1 MLKFPTI
8 DKLNLCHSLIKIFHF
23 SWIEQNRLHIRRV
36 HVLMSNN
43 TDDSR
48 HPIIWCNRL
57 YFFQFKGS
65 SKSKSSKIFR
75 RKNMVNWVHLNSWSS
90 WVRVINRLIRVSY
103 ARFKLGLVRIELGQV
118 KVELGQVRSGTGQVL
133 TDFFFH
139 EKLWWTGFLEVANIF
154 ASVLKVTS
162 VIGPL
167 WWSRCVGEVKH
178 AEVFKS

>member
-8 DKLNLCHSLIKIFHF
+8 GKLNLFHSLIKIFHF
-23 SWIEQNRLHIRRV
+23 WWIGQNRLHIRRV

-48 HPIIWCNRL
+48 HPIIWCNHL
-57 YFFQFKGS
+57 YFYQFKGS
-65 SKSKSSKIFR
+65 SKSKYFDFFEGKLWWTGL
-75 RKNMVNWVHLNSWSS
+75 VNSYSS
-90 WVRVINRLIRVSY
+90 WVRVINRMGLGRVG
-103 ARFKLGLVRIELGQV
+103 LGPV
-118 KVELGQVRSGTGQVL
+118 KVELGQVRSGTGKLWIGTGQVL
-133 TDFFFH
+133 TNFIA

-178 AEVFKS
+178 ADVFKS